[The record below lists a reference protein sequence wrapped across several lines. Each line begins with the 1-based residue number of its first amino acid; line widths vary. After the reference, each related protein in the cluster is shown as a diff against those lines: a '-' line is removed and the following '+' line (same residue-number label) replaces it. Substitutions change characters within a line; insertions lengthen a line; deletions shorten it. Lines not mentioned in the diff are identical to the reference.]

1 MSEVIHL
8 GLVSHTNAGK
18 TTLAR
23 TLLGRDVGEV
33 RDAPHVT
40 DLSEAY
46 TLIETS
52 EGDSLK
58 LWDTPGFGDTARLVK
73 RLKHAGNPLGW
84 ILTQVWD
91 RYNDRPFWCSQQA
104 VRTARDDADVILYLV
119 NAAEDPAGAAYI
131 VLEMDVLTWIGK
143 PVIVLLNQMGPPRGP
158 EAEARE
164 EEMWRSHLEEFSI
177 VREVLSLD
185 AFARCWV
192 QEVELLEAV
201 GNVLPGESQPA
212 FSRLSQAWRRKNL
225 ERFHNSM
232 KVLANQ
238 LALTAA
244 DRESVETPSLSNR
257 ARAFSRSL
265 LTGDS
270 ANADKVKAM
279 AALAERLDEQ
289 IRKAT
294 DELIRLHQLEG
305 RVAHEIRQ
313 RMIADY
319 SISEPVNEGMAAV
332 IGGFVSGA
340 LGGLKA
346 DLASAGLT
354 HGAGM
359 IGGGILGALAAGG
372 LARGYNIVRGQDRAW
387 LRWSAEFFEGLV
399 RSALL
404 RYLAVAHFG
413 RGRGDYSESEHP
425 KFWQSAVANAVEA
438 RRRQLRSIWE
448 LGETAKDPL
457 IAEIGQLMTEC
468 AASLLEQFYPQSDA
482 LIAAKEE

>member
-8 GLVSHTNAGK
+8 GLISHTNAGK

-23 TLLGRDVGEV
+23 TLLKRDVGEV
-33 RDAPHVT
+33 RDAAHVT

-46 TLIETS
+46 TLIETQ

-73 RLKHAGNPLGW
+73 RLRQSGNPMGW

-91 RYNDRPFWCSQQA
+91 RYRDRPLWCSQQA
-104 VRTARDDADVILYLV
+104 VRTARDEAHVILYLV
-119 NAAEDPAGAAYI
+119 NAAEDPAGAAY
-131 VLEMDVLTWIGK
+131 VALEMEVLSWIDK

-158 EAEARE
+158 QVEQAE
-164 EEMWRSHLEEFSI
+164 EETWQEHLRRYSI
-177 VREVLSLD
+177 VRDVLSLD

-192 QEVELLEAV
+192 HEAELLEV
-201 GNVLPGESQPA
+201 IGKVLPRESETA
-212 FSRLSQAWRRKNL
+212 FSRLSHAWRQQNL
-225 ERFHNSM
+225 ERFHDSM
-232 KVLANQ
+232 TVLAMQ
-238 LALTAA
+238 LVTAA
-244 DRESVETPSLSNR
+244 NDRENVETPSLSDR
-257 ARAFSRSL
+257 ARDFLRSL
-265 LTGDS
+265 LVTGDS
-270 ANADKVKAM
+270 ANADKIKAM
-279 AALAERLDEQ
+279 AALAERLDQ
-289 IRKAT
+289 RIRDAT

-305 RVAHEIRQ
+305 EAAREIRR

-319 SISEPVNEGMAAV
+319 AVNEPVNEGLAAV

-372 LARGYNIVRGQDRAW
+372 LARGYNIVRGHDRAW
-387 LRWSAEFFEGLV
+387 LRWSFEFFEGLV

-425 KFWQSAVANAVEA
+425 KFWQSAVENTVEVH
-438 RRRQLRSIWE
+438 RPRIRSIWE
-448 LGETAKDPL
+448 RGEAHTEEMTNL
-457 IAEIGQLMTEC
+457 LTEC
-468 AASLLEQFYPQSDA
+468 AANLLRQFYPQAGA
-482 LIAAKEE
+482 LMANER

>member
-104 VRTARDDADVILYLV
+104 VRTARDDAHVILYLV
-119 NAAEDPAGAAYI
+119 NAAEDPVGAAYI
-131 VLEMDVLTWIGK
+131 VLEMDVLSWIGK
-143 PVIVLLNQMGPPRGP
+143 PVIVLLNQMGPPPGR
-158 EAEARE
+158 EAERAE
-164 EEMWRSHLEEFSI
+164 EKRWSLHLQAFGI
-177 VREVLSLD
+177 VRAVLSLD

-192 QEVELLEAV
+192 QEGELLDAV
-201 GNVLPGESQPA
+201 HDALSAEIRPA
-212 FSRLSQAWRRKNL
+212 FSRLSQAWRRKNI
-225 ERFHNSM
+225 ERFYASM
-232 KVLANQ
+232 AALAAQ
-238 LALTAA
+238 LQSVAS
-244 DRESVETPSLSNR
+244 DRESIEAATVS
-257 ARAFSRSL
+257 ARASEFLRSL
-265 LTGDS
+265 ISGGS
-270 ANADKVKAM
+270 ATAADKVKAM
-279 AALAERLDEQ
+279 AALAESLNDE
-289 IRKAT
+289 IHVAT
-294 DELIRLHQLEG
+294 DKLIRLHQLEG
-305 RVAHEIRQ
+305 RAANEIQ
-313 RMIADY
+313 RRLIHDY
-319 SISEPVNEGMAAV
+319 AIDEPVNEGAAAV

-340 LGGLKA
+340 LAGLKA

-354 HGAGM
+354 FGAGM

-372 LARGYNIVRGQDRAW
+372 LARGYNIVRGHDRAW

-413 RGRGDYSESEHP
+413 RGRGEYTESEHP
-425 KFWQSAVANAVEA
+425 KFWQEAVANAVES
-438 RRRQLRSIWE
+438 RRRAIRAIWE
-448 LGETAKDPL
+448 LGDNAPA
-457 IAEIGQLMTEC
+457 AEIERLLVEC
-468 AASLLEQFYPQSDA
+468 AASLLEQFYPGA
-482 LIAAKEE
+482 EPFLAEKEG